1 MGLAQ
6 FTGSEQCLHLDRQR
20 TQTVG
25 QRLLGQASR
34 LDSDL
39 ALAPFQAQLPDRDS
53 ENHTLSAFAMTSR
66 AAASSSGASVS
77 TQIRQCVSSSNLTG
91 TADRRPYLGQ
101 LLAAGGDILPAYRN
115 APRACE
121 LAPDDA
127 RCWSDR
133 GRVY

>member
-1 MGLAQ
+1 M
-6 FTGSEQCLHLDRQR
+6 
-20 TQTVG
+20 TV
-25 QRLLGQASR
+25 SR
-34 LDSDL
+34 R
-39 ALAPFQAQLPDRDS
+39 APED
-53 ENHTLSAFAMTSR
+53 
-66 AAASSSGASVS
+66 
-77 TQIRQCVSSSNLTG
+77 
-91 TADRRPYLGQ
+91 ADPYRHLGQ